1 MPPILYSVFALIVF
15 ALGWKLW
22 AWYSK
27 CTVMSR
33 IDKPLAFHN
42 PKFHI
47 AVFCLL
53 LVLMGVSSF
62 LFFLAEPW
70 LAIAPIPFAAV
81 LFHRQRK
88 ANSNAA
94 LRLIATIVATYAE
107 ALKEGKSEVEAKS
120 IALKSV
126 DDRDWI
132 GEFSEDQKKISLDI
146 HISSMLQMR
155 GMIAGFEGA
164 DDFERY
170 SAQMDDIKKT
180 VDTLLVANGIPLKDR
195 K

>member
-1 MPPILYSVFALIVF
+1 MPPILYSVLALLVF

-27 CTVMSR
+27 HNAMPR
-33 IDKPLAFHN
+33 IDKPLVFHN
-42 PKFHI
+42 PTFHI
-47 AVFCLL
+47 VVFCLL

-62 LFFLAEPW
+62 LFFHTEPW
-70 LAIAPIPFAAV
+70 LAIAPVPFAIV

-94 LRLIATIVATYAE
+94 LRLIATIVAAYAE

-164 DDFERY
+164 DGFERY

-180 VDTLLVANGIPLKDR
+180 VDTLLVANGIPVKDR